1 VKLSFIKRK
10 QRAAPDPARRALVL
24 LGAQVAVMGTL
35 AWRMRQL
42 QVVESEQYLTM
53 AEDNR
58 INVQILAPARGRI
71 FDRYGEP
78 LADNRQNYRIQ
89 IVREQTEAPE
99 ETVRRLGDLIALSD
113 ETRERVLKEMA
124 SKSGFVPVVVAEHL
138 DWKDF
143 ALVNANAPALSGVQP
158 EVGLTRYYPEAEALA
173 HVVGYVA
180 AVTEEEIAR
189 DDTRD
194 PLLTIPDFKIG
205 KNGIEREA
213 EAHLRGSAGA
223 RRIEVNAVGRVIR
236 ELDRDDGDAGADL
249 NLTIDLG
256 LQRFAMERVIGQSV
270 SATVIDVETGDVVAM
285 ASAPGFDPNSFVFGI
300 SHSEWGALTSD
311 KLRPLTNKTISD
323 LYPPGSTFKMLVA
336 LAGLETGAISPHE
349 KVFCNGRYKLG
360 TRYFH
365 CWRRGGHGHVNMREG
380 IQHSCDVYFYDIAKR
395 IGIDA
400 IAETAFKF
408 GLGEAGPLEIPN
420 IKNGLV
426 PTKDWKKANRDESWQ
441 VGDTLNT
448 GIGQGFL
455 LTTPL
460 QLAVMAS
467 RIASG
472 KRVQPRLI
480 RAIGGVEVTP
490 APAEDLGVR
499 PENLAVVRD
508 GMNLVSN
515 NRRGTAYRARI
526 EEPTMHMAGKTG
538 TAQVRRITTAERATG
553 VIKNKDLP
561 WEQRDHALFVAY
573 APVDKPKYAISVVV
587 EHGGGGSTA
596 AAPIARDILLRAL
609 YGEEPPLTAY
619 PPEQRGLIE
628 EERLQ
633 RALQLQAMEA
643 EQASLNGAEGVRI
656 WSASDIA
663 APPRPNPRPFDGRLA
678 GGREG

>member
-1 VKLSFIKRK
+1 MKLSFIKKKRRK
-10 QRAAPDPARRALVL
+10 APDPARRALVL
-24 LGAQVAVMGTL
+24 FGAQVAVMGAL

-42 QVVESEQYLTM
+42 QVVESAQYLTL

-58 INVQILAPARGRI
+58 INVQILSPARGRI
-71 FDRYGEP
+71 FDRYGVP
-78 LADNRQNYRIQ
+78 LADNRQNYRVQ
-89 IVREQTEAPE
+89 IVREQTKDPAQI
-99 ETVRRLGDLIALSD
+99 VRRLGDLIDLSK
-113 ETRERVLKEMA
+113 ETRGRVLKEM
-124 SKSGFVPVVVAEHL
+124 SSQSGFVPVVVAEHL

-143 ALVNANAPALSGVQP
+143 ALVNANAPALHGVQP
-158 EVGLTRYYPEAEALA
+158 EVGLTRFYPEAEALA

-180 AVTEEEIAR
+180 AVNEEEIAR
-189 DDTRD
+189 DMTRD
-194 PLLTIPDFKIG
+194 PLLTLPDFKIG

-213 EAHLRGSAGA
+213 ETHLRGSAGA

-236 ELDRDDGDAGADL
+236 ELDRDQGDPGADV

-285 ASAPGFDPNSFVFGI
+285 VSAPGFDPNSFVFGI
-300 SHSEWGALTSD
+300 SHREWGALTSN
-311 KLRPLTNKTISD
+311 KLRPLTNKPISD

-336 LAGLETGAISPHE
+336 LAGLHTGAISPAE
-349 KVFCNGRYKLG
+349 TVFCNGRYRMG
-360 TRYFH
+360 RRYFH
-365 CWRRGGHGHVNMREG
+365 CWRRGGHGHKDMRG
-380 IQHSCDVYFYDIAKR
+380 AIQHSCDVYFYDIAKR

-400 IAETAFKF
+400 ISDMAFKF

-420 IKNGLV
+420 IKKGLV
-426 PTKDWKKANRDESWQ
+426 PTKAWKEANRGEGWQ
-441 VGDTLNT
+441 KGDTLNT

-467 RIASG
+467 RLASG
-472 KRVQPRLI
+472 KRLQPRLI
-480 RAIGGVEVTP
+480 RAINGVEQPP

-515 NRRGTAYRARI
+515 HRRGTAWRARI
-526 EEPTMHMAGKTG
+526 VEPTMHMAGKTG
-538 TAQVRRITTAERATG
+538 TAQVRRITKAERATG

-561 WEQRDHALFVAY
+561 WEFRDHALFVAY
-573 APVDKPKYAISVVV
+573 APVEKPKYAISVVV
-587 EHGGGGSTA
+587 EHGGGGSKA

-609 YGEEPPLTAY
+609 YGDTPPLEAY
-619 PPEQRGLIE
+619 PSVQRRTIE

-633 RALQLQAMEA
+633 RALQVEAMQAELA
-643 EQASLNGAEGVRI
+643 AVNGSHGVQI
-656 WSASDIA
+656 WSAADIA
-663 APPRPNPRPFDGRLA
+663 APPRPQPRPFVDRLA
-678 GGREG
+678 EESGE